1 MDSKYFIKK
10 VNKLSSNSEEFF
22 FMIDYEKLNPIVL
35 SKDEFASNQILFKID
50 EKRNYNFSIKDDLKA
65 LNFKKKPI
73 DLIDYEKAFKKVI
86 NHIKFG
92 DTYLLNLTFPTE
104 INFTSSFENI
114 FYNANSTY
122 KVLMK
127 NSFIS
132 FSPECFIKIKKNKI
146 FSYPMKGTISALV
159 KDAENKILNNKKEL
173 WEHNTIVDLIRNDLA
188 TYASNIKVTKFR
200 YLEKV
205 LNAVS
210 PLLQVVSE
218 VKGDLDKNWK
228 NYLGNLIWEM
238 LPAGSIS
245 GAPKLK
251 TIDVIRSVEK
261 DFRGYYSGVYGY
273 FDGSSLDSAVAI
285 RFIEKRNDKFYYRSG
300 GGITSNS
307 ILNEEYDELLKKIYV
322 PII

>member
-1 MDSKYFIKK
+1 M
-10 VNKLSSNSEEFF
+10 
-22 FMIDYEKLNPIVL
+22 
-35 SKDEFASNQILFKID
+35 
-50 EKRNYNFSIKDDLKA
+50 
-65 LNFKKKPI
+65 
-73 DLIDYEKAFKKVI
+73 
-86 NHIKFG
+86 
-92 DTYLLNLTFPTE
+92 LNLTFPTE

-205 LNAVS
+205 LNAGS

-251 TIDVIRSVEK
+251 TIDVQHTIPRLTTEK
-261 DFRGYYSGVYGY
+261 
-273 FDGSSLDSAVAI
+273 
-285 RFIEKRNDKFYYRSG
+285 
-300 GGITSNS
+300 
-307 ILNEEYDELLKKIYV
+307 LKKIV
-322 PII
+322 KNFLKLNIAVKGAIKKAKGILKFQINMSLKEEKE